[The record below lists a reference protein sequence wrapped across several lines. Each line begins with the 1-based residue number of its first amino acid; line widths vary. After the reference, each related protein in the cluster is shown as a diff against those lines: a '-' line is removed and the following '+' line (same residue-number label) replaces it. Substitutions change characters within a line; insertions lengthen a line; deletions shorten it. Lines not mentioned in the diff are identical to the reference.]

1 MNGSPA
7 EVGAGPMSA
16 DRVVGQAE
24 YELDS
29 TKRQLCND
37 GVSCQ
42 LCVLQRGLC
51 AAAWL
56 LDQAASTPSGLAAV
70 GCGRHVD

>member
-1 MNGSPA
+1 MHSFDGDGVVALLSSTYMSCRHPGDDEFRMNRSPA
-7 EVGAGPMSA
+7 DVGAGPMSA

-37 GVSCQ
+37 GVSC
-42 LCVLQRGLC
+42 
-51 AAAWL
+51 
-56 LDQAASTPSGLAAV
+56 
-70 GCGRHVD
+70 

>member
-1 MNGSPA
+1 MSCRHPGDDEFRMNGSPA

-37 GVSCQ
+37 GVSC
-42 LCVLQRGLC
+42 
-51 AAAWL
+51 
-56 LDQAASTPSGLAAV
+56 
-70 GCGRHVD
+70 